1 MYNRTI
7 YQNSQYMVMTTHKS
21 LQMQE
26 PSVHQTE
33 FVNCSQDVTKVSC
46 VFREY
51 AEEQ

>member
-1 MYNRTI
+1 MATHE
-7 YQNSQYMVMTTHKS
+7 SQ
-21 LQMQE
+21 QMQE

-33 FVNCSQDVTKVSC
+33 FVNCFQDVTNISC